1 MSSPRLRLLT
11 IAWAIALL
19 TTLNSSLVSYS
30 GAFYPCTATAMGLSA
45 LVLLVLPSQGV
56 LLLSA
61 ALLLLQV
68 GDQLPAVP
76 NHRIVLAFIA
86 ATIMLS
92 SLRSALRTKKTTTS
106 SNTDSDA
113 QGVATLRWL
122 TIIVYVAASLAKLN
136 YSFLNPET
144 SCARKFLEESFLLHG
159 LSHPESITTLV
170 IWWSILGELAIVLLL
185 MPERTRLFGIFFGV
199 LFHLTLATDYLTF
212 FSNFSGAMYVLLLAW
227 LSESAATSLWQR
239 GERLWRTLIPA
250 VGFLLAGIL
259 VAALSGLLQP
269 AVWAALRYPVSMV
282 FGLTSAVLLFPLALS
297 SIRGGYRSSNGR
309 LSHPFWIL
317 IAAALLNAASP
328 YLGIKTRSCFSMYS
342 NLHIDHTASNHLFM
356 PASADLFGYLG
367 DSVAIISSSDE
378 EFLKR
383 APAGDKA
390 LPYISLCTYL
400 ARMDGTPTSTA
411 LNPTVTFWR
420 HGREV
425 RAAQGDPLPQDCP
438 PWIARKLLLF
448 GAVGPGSD
456 LECRW

>member
-30 GAFYPCTATAMGLSA
+30 GAFYPCTATATGLSA

-61 ALLLLQV
+61 ALLLLLV

-92 SLRSALRTKKTTTS
+92 SIRSTLWTKKTTTRS
-106 SNTDSDA
+106 DTDSEA

-122 TIIVYVAASLAKLN
+122 TIILYSAASLAKLN
-136 YSFLNPET
+136 YSYLNPET
-144 SCARKFLEESFLLHG
+144 SCARRFLGESLLLHG
-159 LSHPESITTLV
+159 LSHPETIATLV
-170 IWWSILGELAIVLLL
+170 IWWSILGELAIALLL
-185 MPERTRLFGIFFGV
+185 IPKRTRVFGIFFGV
-199 LFHLTLATDYLTF
+199 LFHLALATDYLTF
-212 FSNFSGAMYVLLLAW
+212 FSNFSGAMYVLLFAW
-227 LSESAATSLWQR
+227 LSESAATSLWER
-239 GERLWRTLIPA
+239 GERLWRTLIPT

-259 VAALSGLLQP
+259 VAALSGLLEP

-282 FGLTSAVLLFPLALS
+282 FGLTSAVLLLPQALS
-297 SIRGGYRSSNGR
+297 SIRRSPSPSHYRFPP
-309 LSHPFWIL
+309 PFWVL

-328 YLGIKTRSCFSMYS
+328 YLGIKTRSSFSMYS
-342 NLHIDHTASNHLFM
+342 NLRIDHTASNHLLM
-356 PASADLFGYLG
+356 PASADIFGYLG
-367 DSVAIISSSDE
+367 DSVTIISSSDE
-378 EFLKR
+378 EFLKN
-383 APAGDKA
+383 APPGDKE

-400 ARMDGTPTSTA
+400 ARMDGTPSSPTPKT
-411 LNPTVTFWR
+411 TVTFRR
-420 HGREV
+420 HGIEV
-425 RAAQGDPLPQDCP
+425 TASQGDPLPKDCP